1 MFCNKCGTEIP
12 DNSKFCTNCGNSFI
26 NDYDSL
32 NTNSSPIVKKSK
44 LKIILI
50 VVVVIVLI
58 IGAISYYASTV
69 SFFSVDD
76 VRNSVLDNYTSK
88 TVGEAF
94 ENYFYD
100 YSWDSFVA
108 DDDDMIDVVEFVG
121 YTDEN
126 IKVTVQFSHNYSSNN
141 NDYNYDEMEVS
152 YVGIDEQDFTAY
164 QDEVLDCI
172 YYDESIYLLFEY

>member
-1 MFCNKCGTEIP
+1 M
-12 DNSKFCTNCGNSFI
+12 
-26 NDYDSL
+26 
-32 NTNSSPIVKKSK
+32 
-44 LKIILI
+44 
-50 VVVVIVLI
+50 
-58 IGAISYYASTV
+58 
-69 SFFSVDD
+69 
-76 VRNSVLDNYTSK
+76 DNYTNK

-108 DDDDMIDVVEFVG
+108 DNDDMIDVVEFVG

-126 IKVTVQFSHNYSSNN
+126 IKVTIQFSHNYSSNN